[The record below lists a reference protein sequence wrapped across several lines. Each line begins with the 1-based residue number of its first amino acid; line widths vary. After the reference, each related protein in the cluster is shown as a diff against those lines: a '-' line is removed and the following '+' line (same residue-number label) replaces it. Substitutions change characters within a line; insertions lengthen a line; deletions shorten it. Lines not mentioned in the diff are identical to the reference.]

1 MLSAFLYILN
11 YYPSSSWVSNTQ
23 VCLLNLSDW
32 SWGGEG
38 PNGVGVFS
46 PVSMRTWQS
55 CYLPSIAICPALL
68 WHVPALGGKNKDPTM
83 NFISM
88 FATIPTPQD
97 VSQLIMSATRSYT
110 RAYPISD
117 CIKGFRP
124 SAHQMDS
131 SSSYSFW
138 EKGAV
143 RVPVDGF
150 SGAGYYRTSPH
161 VSVITSQCLMD
172 NIPWHCFSCFRT
184 SLSFFV
190 LWWQE

>member
-1 MLSAFLYILN
+1 MPVESLRLVLGGWGSQWCGGIFTGEHGYLTALPFAQH
-11 YYPSSSWVSNTQ
+11 WV
-23 VCLLNLSDW
+23 
-32 SWGGEG
+32 
-38 PNGVGVFS
+38 
-46 PVSMRTWQS
+46 
-55 CYLPSIAICPALL
+55 LL

-124 SAHQMDS
+124 SAHQMNS

-150 SGAGYYRTSPH
+150 SGAGYYRTHPY

-172 NIPWHCFSCFRT
+172 NIHWHCFFAFGPAFPSSSSGGRNK
-184 SLSFFV
+184 
-190 LWWQE
+190 